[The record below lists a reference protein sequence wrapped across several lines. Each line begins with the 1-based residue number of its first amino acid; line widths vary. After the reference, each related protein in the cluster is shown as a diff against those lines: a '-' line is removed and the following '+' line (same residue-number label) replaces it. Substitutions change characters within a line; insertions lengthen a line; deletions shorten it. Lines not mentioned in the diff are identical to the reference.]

1 MYLRKELHP
10 QGYCS
15 VFAFIHS
22 PLRGLGFCVGLVPNA
37 YHINTATYA
46 YLAPRMAWHLSN
58 CERANTVRQY
68 VNGTTQLALPTLYYY
83 YKPMLVLC
91 QYPLGQFVSQSRFVL
106 CVYIKM
112 FYICIGLSSPC
123 LKNRSSPRSPRLYLI
138 RNTEY
143 LIPNIFAHSFSVCVS
158 SLYVIGCHAT

>member
-68 VNGTTQLALPTLYYY
+68 LSGTSHHALPTLYYY

-91 QYPLGQFVSQSRFVL
+91 QYLLGQFVSQSRFVL

-112 FYICIGLSSPC
+112 FRDWVDRIGQCGTWCSERDEILSDSI
-123 LKNRSSPRSPRLYLI
+123 LFDN
-138 RNTEY
+138 
-143 LIPNIFAHSFSVCVS
+143 V
-158 SLYVIGCHAT
+158 